1 MATQDE
7 VVRPKEVNHLKREHL
22 GAVVAHVF
30 ERNRQSDPP
39 KGDGLLAWDHSV
51 EWMWATLELV
61 TSKPQPFKGVKVHEV
76 EATAPSMRAL

>member
-30 ERNRQSDPP
+30 ERNQQSDPP
-39 KGDGLLAWDHSV
+39 KGDGLLAWNHSV
-51 EWMWATLELV
+51 E
-61 TSKPQPFKGVKVHEV
+61 
-76 EATAPSMRAL
+76 